1 MLRQGKYLFVLFL
14 FFSLKA
20 SCQVIN
26 SITVQGN
33 HDAGNN
39 DIVSWSGTQED
50 TKIYK
55 GIIDSVKYR
64 LASHLADIGYLHS
77 SFAGTKLIPVDS
89 NSVSLVINVD
99 QGTPT
104 YVRKLSISGLDSVQH
119 AEIYPFFEFLIS
131 RIFNKSALENDI
143 AQSLT
148 YFEDNGYP
156 FAKIK
161 INSIYFYGDS
171 LSGNYNA
178 DIYLNCNPGILSR
191 IDHFEITGNSKTKD
205 DVILRELRITKGE
218 KYSQKTIDEIPKR
231 LNRLAFFDPVQAPDF
246 FLNSKNEGILRIK
259 VKEKQTNNF
268 DGIIG
273 YIPSAGQNQPGY
285 LTGLVNISLRN
296 LFGTGR
302 AAAINWQQ
310 YDRYSQNLEL
320 KYLEPWIFGYPFN
333 LQGSLFQRKQDTS
346 YVQRAL
352 QGSVEYLA
360 TETISAS
367 LSLSAE
373 SVIPTESSTSV
384 FTVFHS
390 NSVTTGL
397 NLKIDTR
404 DDPYAPTEGILFL
417 NSYSYSRKIITG
429 PQKFLTA
436 GIQTN
441 ISLQRILLD
450 ISAFYQVFSRQ
461 IVALALHGRELRGS
475 SFFEVS
481 DLFRLGGAN
490 SLRGY
495 REDQFLGNRIFW
507 TNFEYRL
514 LLTRRTFGFLFLDTG
529 YFLRNAE
536 PELNVEKSEGFKIGY
551 GIGLNLETG
560 LGVLRVSFALA
571 KGDTFSDAKIHF
583 GIVNEF

>member
-1 MLRQGKYLFVLFL
+1 MLHPGKFVVFLFL
-14 FFSLKA
+14 FFSIKV
-20 SCQVIN
+20 SCQEVH
-26 SITVQGN
+26 SVTVQGN
-33 HDAGNN
+33 HDASDD
-39 DIVSWSGTQED
+39 DIISWSGASEGV
-50 TKIYK
+50 KIYK
-55 GIIDSVKYR
+55 GIIDSIKYR
-64 LASHLADIGYLHS
+64 LAAHFADIGYLNS
-77 SFAGTKLIPVDS
+77 SFEGTRIMPLDSASVDI
-89 NSVSLVINVD
+89 VINVN
-99 QGTPT
+99 QGVPT
-104 YVRKLSISGLDSVQH
+104 FVKKLKLSGLDSTQYSQVF
-119 AEIYPFFEFLIS
+119 PFFEFLIN
-131 RIFNKSALENDI
+131 RIYNKSSLEDYI
-143 AQSLT
+143 GQSLI

-161 INSIYFYGDS
+161 INSIYFYHDS

-178 DIYLNCNPGILSR
+178 DIYLDCIPGILSK
-191 IDHFEITGNSKTKD
+191 IDNFEIVGNSKTKD
-205 DVILRELRITKGE
+205 DVILRELRIRKGE
-218 KYSQKTIDEIPKR
+218 RYSQKIIDEIPKR
-231 LNRLAFFDPVQAPDF
+231 LNRLAFFDPVQAPEF

-273 YIPSAGQNQPGY
+273 YIPSAGQNRPGY

-296 LFGTGR
+296 IFGTGR

-310 YDRYSQNLEL
+310 YNRYSQDLQL

-333 LQGSLFQRKQDTS
+333 VEGSISQRKQDTS
-346 YVQRAL
+346 YVQRTLGA
-352 QGSVEYLA
+352 SVEYLA
-360 TETISAS
+360 TESISAS
-367 LSLSAE
+367 LSLTAE
-373 SVIPTESSTSV
+373 SVIPTENSTSV

-390 NSVTTGL
+390 SSTTTGL

-417 NSYSYSRKIITG
+417 NTYSYSQKKITG
-429 PQKFLTA
+429 PEKFLNPSIHKSIT
-436 GIQTN
+436 
-441 ISLQRILLD
+441 LQRIMLD
-450 ISAFYQVFSRQ
+450 ISAFYQIFNRQ
-461 IVALALHGRELRGS
+461 VIAMAFHGRELRGS
-475 SFFEVS
+475 SFFETS

-507 TNFEYRL
+507 TNSEYRV
-514 LLTRRTFGFLFLDTG
+514 LLTRRTFGFLFFDTG

-536 PELNVEKSEGFKIGY
+536 PLLNVEKSEGFKIGY
-551 GIGLNLETG
+551 GIGLNLETS